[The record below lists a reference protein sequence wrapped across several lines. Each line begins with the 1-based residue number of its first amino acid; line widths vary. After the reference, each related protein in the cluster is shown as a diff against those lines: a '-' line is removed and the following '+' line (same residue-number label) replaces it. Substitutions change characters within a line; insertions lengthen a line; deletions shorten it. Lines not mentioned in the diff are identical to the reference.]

1 MTWRAFLMLIFASG
15 LTSSCGTTAADPCL
29 TYRILSPSARTADF
43 IVENDRI
50 FAEQLLV
57 HNETFDIYCR

>member
-15 LTSSCGTTAADPCL
+15 LTASCEKTSANPCL
-29 TYRILSPSARTADF
+29 TYRILSPSEATADF
-43 IVENDRI
+43 IVANDRV